1 MIMNKDSRA
10 SNFFVFQDYQNS
22 HELKI
27 QSLFFF
33 FFFFIFLCAKV
44 VFMFHGIMREL
55 ENEIR
60 NIEVH
65 F

>member
-27 QSLFFF
+27 RSLFYFF
-33 FFFFIFLCAKV
+33 IFIFLCAKV

-55 ENEIR
+55 ENEMG
-60 NIEVH
+60 NTDAH